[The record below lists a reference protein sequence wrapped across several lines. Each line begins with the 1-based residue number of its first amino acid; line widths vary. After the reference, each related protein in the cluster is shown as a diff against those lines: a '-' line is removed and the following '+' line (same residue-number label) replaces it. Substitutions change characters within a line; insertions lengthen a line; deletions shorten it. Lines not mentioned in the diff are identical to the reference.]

1 MPTIDEATKRDTTG
15 YARIGGPSVPSHQIE
30 EYDLPPR
37 NVVQI
42 CSLPYLPG
50 IFPSTN
56 NIIDFYAGG
65 KIPQFRAPIA
75 PIAPSQGSA
84 TTTTFATTTTATSSS
99 STTTT
104 NNPAKATSASL
115 TTPVLAPGTA
125 FQGTILLAKTSLL
138 YSLAV
143 NVPCRVELYSTMSA
157 QTNDFSRP
165 LGTPVG
171 LGTNQGIISDVEMDT
186 APAIWYYQDTNGS
199 NEDTPQSNVIYVTVT
214 NLGLAS
220 TATTIT
226 ITYIPL
232 QS

>member
-1 MPTIDEATKRDTTG
+1 MPTIEQAIVGDTTG
-15 YARIGGPSVPSHQIE
+15 YKRLENPPPPTHRIE

-65 KIPQFRAPIA
+65 KIPQFRAPLA
-75 PIAPSQGSA
+75 PTAPSQGSA
-84 TTTTFATTTTATSSS
+84 TSTSTTATTVTSSSS
-99 STTTT
+99 STTT
-104 NNPAKATSASL
+104 NNPPKSTSASV

-125 FQGTILLAKTSLL
+125 FQGTILLAKSSLL

-143 NVPCRVELYSTMSA
+143 NASCRVELYSTMSA
-157 QTNDFSRP
+157 QTNDFSRS

-171 LGTNQGIISDVEMDT
+171 LGTNQGIISDVEIDT
-186 APAIWYYQDTNGS
+186 APTVWYYQNTIATND
-199 NEDTPQSNVIYVTVT
+199 DTPQSNVIYITIT
-214 NLGLAS
+214 NLDIAS
-220 TATTIT
+220 TPITAT

-232 QS
+232 QA